1 VNVPTACGAID
12 FFEPQDLFT
21 PFPLSGSSVDSPK
34 EPFEMM
40 NETPPVTPG
49 KRKRIFIALAS
60 AIVVSLAANGI
71 ELLVIRLV
79 RPSEQAL
86 TWVSDVVIAVVLA
99 VAVYLRLD
107 LQATRM
113 RLSRVEQEQIVADT
127 ELSLAAEIQSG
138 RLPKTPS
145 AGSGISWAARLRQAR
160 KIGGDFYDF
169 VQVNPKR
176 WFVILGDV
184 SGKGVPAALLVASVQ
199 TLFRGLSQTTDDPAE
214 VLRALS
220 KGIHDETQGSMF
232 VTCVVGLFDLEKR
245 MLTYVNAGH
254 PPGLI
259 VNHSKVTLLESVG
272 PPVGMFAG
280 WRHKA
285 VTIPLHEGDI
295 GVLVTDGV
303 SESIETDGV
312 CWYELARA
320 ALADLKRPT
329 AEQVCH
335 QLMKMAQDGPGPAGV
350 TDWEDDQTAVV
361 FVVEGGAAAYPD
373 EGEVS

>member
-1 VNVPTACGAID
+1 
-12 FFEPQDLFT
+12 
-21 PFPLSGSSVDSPK
+21 
-34 EPFEMM
+34 MM
-40 NETPPVTPG
+40 NPALPVTSG
-49 KRKRIFIALAS
+49 KRKHIFIALVS
-60 AIVVSLAANGI
+60 AVVVSLAANGI
-71 ELLVIRLV
+71 ELIVIRLV

-86 TWVSDVVIAVVLA
+86 TWVSDLVIAVVLA
-99 VAVYLRLD
+99 AAIYLRLD

-138 RLPKTPS
+138 RLPKAPS
-145 AGSGISWAARLRQAR
+145 AGSGFSWAARLRQAR

-169 VQVNPKR
+169 VPVNPRR

-220 KGIHDETQGSMF
+220 KGIHDETQGAMF
-232 VTCVVGLFDLEKR
+232 VTCVVGLFDLEGKT
-245 MLTYVNAGH
+245 LTYANAGH

-259 VNHSKVTLLESVG
+259 VNHSKATLLESTG
-272 PPVGMFAG
+272 PPVGLFATSS
-280 WRHKA
+280 HKA

-312 CWYELARA
+312 CWCELAKA
-320 ALADLKRPT
+320 ALADLERPT
-329 AEQVCH
+329 AEQVCDK
-335 QLMKMAQDGPGPAGV
+335 LMKMAQDGQGPAGI

-361 FVVEGGAAAYPD
+361 FLVED
-373 EGEVS
+373 SVSRGSG